1 MADSVRI
8 EQILLNLL
16 SNAAKFSPEGG
27 SISLTGGR
35 QNGYIVIEVHNSG
48 PSIPPE
54 ELQGIFQPYYRLK
67 SADEEHVPGV
77 GLGLALCR
85 HLIELHGGEI
95 WVESK
100 QDKGN
105 TFAFTLPIGAVTG
118 EETIRADESS
128 LNHEPQ
134 IPDCE
139 FQNPTKILVIEDNP
153 QIVEAISLCFQLRCP
168 EVSVVSATNGNTG
181 IEMVETESP
190 DMVII
195 DLGLPDIDGFDVL
208 REIRSFSDVPAIILS
223 VRGGEMDKVRGL
235 ELGADD
241 YMVKPFNHAE
251 LLARVKAVLRRT
263 TMPQLKDAEEVVIS
277 SELKIDFASSCLYR
291 KGQTAKLTPNESS
304 LLYHLVRN
312 GGKTLSHRYLLERI
326 WGEEHSDATEYLK
339 VYVQRLRKK
348 LEDDPSQPQM
358 LTTEWGLGYRF
369 IKPAQKTPANRSARA
384 KALLRRKEAV
394 M

>member
-1 MADSVRI
+1 MEEAIGRKRKQAPAGAKQTLEFISFLTHELKTPLTSI
-8 EQILLNLL
+8 QASAGLL
-16 SNAAKFSPEGG
+16 A
-27 SISLTGGR
+27 
-35 QNGYIVIEVHNSG
+35 
-48 PSIPPE
+48 E
-54 ELQGIFQPYYRLK
+54 ELALPPDDPKARLISNILA
-67 SADEEHVPGV
+67 SASNLEIRVSEL
-77 GLGLALCR
+77 LGLAKL
-85 HLIELHGGEI
+85 EE
-95 WVESK
+95 E
-100 QDKGN
+100 
-105 TFAFTLPIGAVTG
+105 PTG
-118 EETIRADESS
+118 ADERAP
-128 LNHEPQ
+128 NHESQ
-134 IPDCE
+134 IPDSE
-139 FQNPTKILVIEDNP
+139 FQNQIKILVIENNP
-153 QIVEAISLCFQLRCP
+153 QIVEAISLCFELRCP
-168 EVSVVSATNGNTG
+168 EMSVVSATNGNTG

-190 DMVII
+190 DMVIV

-223 VRGGEMDKVRGL
+223 IRAGEMDKVRGL

-263 TMPQLKDAEEVVIS
+263 TMPQLKDAEEVVVS

-304 LLYHLVRN
+304 LLYQLVRN

-369 IKPAQKTPANRSARA
+369 IKPAQKTPASWF
-384 KALLRRKEAV
+384 
-394 M
+394 